1 MHRES
6 SMSKIASVMPALV
19 LTLLFPAWQP
29 THCVVQAAERE
40 GIVILVG
47 PSEHP
52 PGTHEV
58 AAGGRVMEYALE
70 HAGNVLG
77 LPAEVLSAWPDDTR
91 ILQRAAAV
99 VFIGDIFPPQRL
111 PETARIL
118 EQLDAQAK
126 DGLGIACVH
135 YAVGLKGPDVA
146 PDGDHPLLR
155 WIGGYFANR
164 TCPHHESFARV
175 FERATIEPSATVH
188 PIQRGWQPFVI
199 HDEPYYNNY
208 FGTEG
213 NRPAENVTV
222 VATSMLPPEAPR
234 PEAVAWCVERPGGGR
249 GFAVVM
255 PHFYRNWKQDDLR
268 RLILNGIVWTSGRE
282 VPEEGVRS
290 ELPDLRQFLPASAD

>member
-6 SMSKIASVMPALV
+6 TMSKIASVLPALV

-58 AAGGRVMEYALE
+58 EAGGRVMEYALE
-70 HAGNVLG
+70 HAGNVPG
-77 LPAEVLSAWPDDTR
+77 LPAEVLTAWPDDTS

-135 YAVGLKGPDVA
+135 YAVGLQGPDVA

-175 FERATIEPSATVH
+175 FERATIEPSATAH

-290 ELPDLRQFLPASAD
+290 ELPDLRQFLPASAE

>member
-1 MHRES
+1 
-6 SMSKIASVMPALV
+6 MSKIASVLPALV
-19 LTLLFPAWQP
+19 LPLLFLAWQP
-29 THCVVQAAERE
+29 THCLVQAAERE

-70 HAGNVLG
+70 HAGNVPG
-77 LPAEVLSAWPDDTR
+77 LRAEVLTAWPDDTS

-135 YAVGLKGPDVA
+135 YAVGLKGTDVA

-175 FERATIEPSATVH
+175 FERATIEPSATAH

-208 FGTEG
+208 FGNEG

-282 VPEEGVRS
+282 VPEDGVRS
-290 ELPDLRQFLPASAD
+290 ELPDLRQFLPASTE